1 MNHDL
6 LKRGIAVCLLILVGV
21 LSCLV
26 GARHLSA
33 PELYAGQIASLDE
46 KAETVLTLTASSTLA
61 SVGISAIPGDTATPI
76 ANKLADFSEY
86 FLLILCVLYS
96 EKYLLTIIPAGACRY
111 LIPLICALFA
121 VGRVR
126 RSPALDHLSFK
137 LLLVTLGLCIVI
149 PLSVGA
155 SDLIYDAYRQ
165 SIDATIASA
174 EELSDETSALAE
186 AEDQGVIQSI
196 LNRISE
202 TTDSL
207 TEKATGILNRFV
219 ETLAVMIVTS
229 CVIPLLVLLFFF
241 WIINKITGVD
251 LFALRRGRSPFAG
264 RDREKEYVEV

>member
-1 MNHDL
+1 M
-6 LKRGIAVCLLILVGV
+6 
-21 LSCLV
+21 
-26 GARHLSA
+26 
-33 PELYAGQIASLDE
+33 
-46 KAETVLTLTASSTLA
+46 
-61 SVGISAIPGDTATPI
+61 
-76 ANKLADFSEY
+76 
-86 FLLILCVLYS
+86 
-96 EKYLLTIIPAGACRY
+96 
-111 LIPLICALFA
+111 
-121 VGRVR
+121 GRIR
-126 RSPALDHLSFK
+126 RNPALDHLSFK

-196 LNRISE
+196 LNRLSE

-264 RDREKEYVEV
+264 REREKEYVEV